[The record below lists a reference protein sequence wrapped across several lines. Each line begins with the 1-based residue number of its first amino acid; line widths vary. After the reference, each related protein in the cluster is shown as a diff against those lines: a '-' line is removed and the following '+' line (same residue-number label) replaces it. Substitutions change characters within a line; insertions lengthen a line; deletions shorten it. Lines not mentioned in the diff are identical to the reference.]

1 MSLELIPRDPNRA
14 HDSLER
20 FVFEKAPIHGRIV
33 HLDATWRAVLERR
46 EYPRPVRELLG
57 EFMAAAALL
66 TATLKFEGRLIMQV
80 QGTGPVKLLVVECSS
95 ERAMR
100 ALAHWEGAEELDLLP
115 FEHMFGDGRLVIT
128 IDPLNGKERYQG
140 VVELEGDSIA
150 QALEGYFERSEQ
162 LATRLWL
169 AADADQAAGM
179 ILQRLPDKDSDDI
192 DAWDRAAHL
201 GATLTREELLT
212 LPAKDLLH
220 RLYHEDDI
228 RLFQRVPVSFRCSCS
243 RGSVERVLHMM
254 GQTEVRSIVEEKG
267 QIEVECE
274 FCGNHYELDPVEV
287 EQLFALGHTTETAPT
302 RH

>member
-1 MSLELIPRDPNRA
+1 MSLELIPRDANRQR
-14 HDSLER
+14 DCLER
-20 FVFEKAPIHGRIV
+20 FVFEDAPIHGRIV
-33 HLDATWRAVLERR
+33 HLDATWRAALERR
-46 EYPRPVRELLG
+46 NYPTPVRDLLG

-80 QGTGPVKLLVVECSS
+80 QGSGPVKLLVVECSS

-100 ALAHWEGAEELDLLP
+100 ALAHWEGAEELDWLP

-150 QALEGYFERSEQ
+150 QALEAYFERSEQ
-162 LATRLWL
+162 LDTRLWL
-169 AADADQAAGM
+169 AADSEQAAGM
-179 ILQRLPDKDSDDI
+179 ILQRLPDRDSEDP
-192 DAWDRAAHL
+192 DAWNRAAHL
-201 GATLTREELLT
+201 GETLTSEELLT
-212 LPAKDLLH
+212 LPAKELLH

-228 RLFQRVPVSFRCSCS
+228 RLFQRVPVSFRCSCT
-243 RGSVERVLHMM
+243 RGSVERLLHMM
-254 GQTEVRSIVEEKG
+254 GSTEVRSILAEKG
-267 QIEVECE
+267 RVEVDCE
-274 FCGNHYELDPVEV
+274 FCANHYELDSVEV